1 MLSFKY
7 QKIKEK
13 KMKTMQKSGAFA
25 AFYLAAAY
33 LAGIILFLVV
43 LDYPGITDPAQKA
56 ALLIEKQ
63 GVIFSTN
70 LIMYV
75 FFGLVLVVLALAL
88 YDRLKAGTPAL
99 MQAATVIAIIWAGS
113 LVASGMVANAGI
125 NPVVA
130 MYSTDP
136 AQAALMWMNFETVAS
151 GLGNG
156 NGEILGGVWTLLVS
170 LASLRGGGLP
180 RALNLLGLLA
190 GAVGIVSILPGLND
204 LAGLFGISQMIWFV
218 WLGLILIR
226 HRANTGDIQ

>member
-1 MLSFKY
+1 
-7 QKIKEK
+7 
-13 KMKTMQKSGAFA
+13 MKTMQKSGAFA

-43 LDYPGITDPAQKA
+43 LDYPGITDPVQKA

>member
-1 MLSFKY
+1 
-7 QKIKEK
+7 
-13 KMKTMQKSGAFA
+13 MKTMQKSGAFA

>member
-1 MLSFKY
+1 
-7 QKIKEK
+7 
-13 KMKTMQKSGAFA
+13 
-25 AFYLAAAY
+25 
-33 LAGIILFLVV
+33 
-43 LDYPGITDPAQKA
+43 
-56 ALLIEKQ
+56 
-63 GVIFSTN
+63 
-70 LIMYV
+70 
-75 FFGLVLVVLALAL
+75 
-88 YDRLKAGTPAL
+88 
-99 MQAATVIAIIWAGS
+99 
-113 LVASGMVANAGI
+113 
-125 NPVVA
+125 